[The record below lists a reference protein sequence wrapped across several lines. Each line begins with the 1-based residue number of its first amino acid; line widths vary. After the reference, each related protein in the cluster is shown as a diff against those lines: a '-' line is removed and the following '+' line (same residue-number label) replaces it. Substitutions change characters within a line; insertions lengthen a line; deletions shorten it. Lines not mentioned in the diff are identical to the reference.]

1 MSSIALK
8 SGYRAKDAGRP
19 KILARE
25 AFQVILL
32 VILIVSPMLDG
43 FIKAFSYADEL
54 AAILLVGW
62 GIFRKD
68 KIVLNGGERIGI
80 VAVALLFVLGLA
92 SNFVTGYQQSKLA
105 IYVDAFTCFKV
116 FAAYYGALQVVY
128 GEERILPLAI
138 GVAKLLIVA
147 ALFGYA
153 LHLSGV
159 VPMGDDRHFMGV
171 PCYRFVF
178 GHTTELAAYCVGISA
193 LLMTDAKKN
202 KVWIILVILLL
213 LSTMRTKA
221 VGIAFVIG
229 FFLVRGLVMRGNK
242 KPTVFLY
249 LILVVGVL
257 FLGADQLQFYFGDTN
272 SARYLLQS
280 TSMQIAQRL
289 FPFGSGFGTYASYM
303 SGEYYSPLYYLYG
316 LSGVYGLSPDYHA
329 FVSDSFWPTVI
340 GQFGYFGLALFTLLI
355 GTFFYSF
362 ISRSRSH
369 RVPVGAYV
377 IIPLY
382 YMILSTADASF
393 FNFYGPFYAMV
404 MAIVSTDFPSK
415 SESGAEGFK
424 RNYEMKDNG

>member
-1 MSSIALK
+1 
-8 SGYRAKDAGRP
+8 
-19 KILARE
+19 
-25 AFQVILL
+25 
-32 VILIVSPMLDG
+32 
-43 FIKAFSYADEL
+43 
-54 AAILLVGW
+54 
-62 GIFRKD
+62 
-68 KIVLNGGERIGI
+68 
-80 VAVALLFVLGLA
+80 
-92 SNFVTGYQQSKLA
+92 
-105 IYVDAFTCFKV
+105 
-116 FAAYYGALQVVY
+116 
-128 GEERILPLAI
+128 
-138 GVAKLLIVA
+138 
-147 ALFGYA
+147 
-153 LHLSGV
+153 
-159 VPMGDDRHFMGV
+159 
-171 PCYRFVF
+171 
-178 GHTTELAAYCVGISA
+178 
-193 LLMTDAKKN
+193 MTDAKKN
-202 KVWIILVILLL
+202 KVWIILDILLL
-213 LSTMRTKA
+213 LSTMRIKA

-229 FFLVRGLVMRGNK
+229 FFLVRGLVMRGDK

-257 FLGADQLQFYFGDTN
+257 FLGADQLQFYFGDTT

-280 TSMQIAQRL
+280 TSMQIAQSL

-382 YMILSTADASF
+382 YLILSTADASF
-393 FNFYGPFYAMV
+393 FNFYGPFYALV
-404 MAIVSTDFPSK
+404 MAIVSTDFPSM

-424 RNYEMKDNG
+424 RNYKMKDNG